1 MGEYRG
7 SCGVQLGPDADSA
20 IDLRVNLWWK
30 SIGLPF
36 HHIGIKL
43 IKSILGIFPD
53 RSARRDILRHDPSGA
68 GSCYDLQ
75 LFSHGGP
82 LSHQSCQVDCRT

>member
-30 SIGLPF
+30 SIGLPPL
-36 HHIGIKL
+36 IGIKL

-68 GSCYDLQ
+68 RVL
-75 LFSHGGP
+75 LRLTIV
-82 LSHQSCQVDCRT
+82 LSWGDRCLTNHAK

>member
-30 SIGLPF
+30 SIGLPPL
-36 HHIGIKL
+36 IGIKL

-53 RSARRDILRHDPSGA
+53 RSARRDILRHKPIGA
-68 GSCYDLQ
+68 RVVLR
-75 LFSHGGP
+75 LTIV
-82 LSHQSCQVDCRT
+82 LS